1 MENVKKDKLRS
12 IFMEFKNGDKS
23 SYEVLYKEYFKMVYG
38 VVFSIIKNKE
48 ISEDIVQEIF
58 LKIYNLEKEK
68 FPEKGELSWLY
79 TISKN
84 EALGY
89 LRRKKQE
96 VNIDEIYEL
105 GNEDNKIDELID
117 IQTYKKM
124 IKGLNKQEQEIISL
138 KVLSDFTFKSIGEM
152 LSMPTATVQWKY
164 YKAVSSLRISLVN
177 LVGAILTFILFIGR
191 KANIRKSQVNMN
203 ENIDNVN
210 KGVFDDKT
218 DKSEESFTTSE
229 STKRP
234 TDIYEI
240 PSGQSSDYTTESYS
254 SIFNF
259 TGYFEDIDIIQPVL
273 ISVSGCFLII
283 SIIFAVFFKNYQQ
296 KRKSKTSK

>member
-1 MENVKKDKLRS
+1 MENIKKDKLRS
-12 IFMEFKNGDKS
+12 IFMEFKDGNKS
-23 SYEVLYKEYFKMVYG
+23 SYEVLYKEYFNMVYG
-38 VVFSIIKNKE
+38 AVFSIIKNKE
-48 ISEDIVQEIF
+48 LSEDIVQEVF

-79 TISKN
+79 IISKN

-105 GNEDNKIDELID
+105 GNDDNEIDELID

-138 KVLSDFTFKSIGEM
+138 KVLSNFTFKSIGEM

-164 YKAVSSLRISLVN
+164 YKAVSSLKISLAN
-177 LVGAILTFILFIGR
+177 LVGAILTFILFVGR
-191 KANIRKSQVNMN
+191 KVNIRKSKVNMN

-210 KGVFDDKT
+210 KELSNDKT
-218 DKSEESFTTSE
+218 EKAEESFTSSE
-229 STKRP
+229 DVKNPADR
-234 TDIYEI
+234 YEI
-240 PSGQSSDYTTESYS
+240 PSAESSGFSSKSYS

-259 TGYFEDIDIIQPVL
+259 TEYFENVDIVQPVL
-273 ISVSGCFLII
+273 IGISGVFLII
-283 SIIFAVFFKNYQQ
+283 SVTFAIFFKNYQQ